1 MNTHVA
7 KETGPISRGD
17 ACVLVLYENPAAREQ
32 AIRFCEELTKQSGA
46 AAGIGVRCFSFDSLS
61 VPAKSAEAI
70 KSGEDAEV
78 IIFAV
83 TSAGDLPHDIKIWT
97 ESWLGKRGEREGA
110 LVGLVSGDVTNPWE
124 AASLKEVYLRHLA
137 NRAGM
142 DYLSHVPPMIPK
154 AIPDSLDI
162 FSQRAEQVTSL
173 LDEIL
178 HSRFVPQSLPL
189 K

>member
-1 MNTHVA
+1 MNTHIA
-7 KETGPISRGD
+7 KETGAISQGD

-32 AIRFCEELTKQSGA
+32 ATRFSEELTKQSGA
-46 AAGIGVRCFSFDSLS
+46 AAEIDIRCFSFDSLS

-70 KSGEDAEV
+70 KSGWDAKV

-83 TSAGDLPHDIKIWT
+83 TSAGDLPHDVKTWT
-97 ESWLGKRGEREGA
+97 ENWLGKRGEREGA
-110 LVGLVSGDVTNPWE
+110 LVGLVLGDATNPWE
-124 AASLKEVYLRHLA
+124 AASLTEVYLRHVA

-142 DYLSHVPPMIPK
+142 DYLSHVPPMIPRI
-154 AIPDSLDI
+154 IPDSLES
-162 FSQRAEQVTSL
+162 FNQRAEQVTSL

-178 HSRFVPQSLPL
+178 HARFVPQSLPL